1 MNRAADSVRRTIS
14 RLRNPQAPPIDRRA
28 IQGDAVGD
36 EQIEME
42 VPMAIRLL
50 TAGLVGLLTV
60 AMPFAG
66 ALAAPQILA
75 LLETGGPA
83 PLICKD
89 GKCSAEFSG
98 FCLQKERPDPKYG
111 TRYRAEG
118 GDLTLVVTDAAGMTK
133 RLPAGDYLEITAR
146 RSYTAVEIALP
157 ESVIHDLG
165 AVSVAL
171 EVGERVTLAPT
182 TIVGDS
188 DPQTEA
194 DIALAL
200 GPQRALGQRIMQK
213 SAAETGAVML
223 TSKMINAL
231 PPGRTDDETRT
242 GLWDRAIAPNAAA
255 FSRESISRASSI
267 YRRCLIKVEE
277 GTFFNMRDCL
287 EIGHDALM
295 LDLNVKYWEAGPES

>member
-1 MNRAADSVRRTIS
+1 MT
-14 RLRNPQAPPIDRRA
+14 
-28 IQGDAVGD
+28 
-36 EQIEME
+36 
-42 VPMAIRLL
+42 IRLM
-50 TAGLVGLLTV
+50 TAGLAGLLMATI
-60 AMPFAG
+60 PLSG
-66 ALAAPQILA
+66 ASAAPQILA
-75 LLETGGPA
+75 LLETNGPA
-83 PLICKD
+83 PLFCEG

-98 FCLQKERPDPKYG
+98 FCLQRERPDPKPG
-111 TRYRAEG
+111 VRYRAEG
-118 GDLTLVVTDAAGMTK
+118 GDLTLVMTDASGVTT
-133 RLPAGDYLEITAR
+133 RLPGGDYLEITTR
-146 RSYTAVEIALP
+146 RSYTAVEISLP
-157 ESVIHDLG
+157 QSVIDDLG

-171 EVGERVTLAPT
+171 EIGERVALVPT

-200 GPQRALGQRIMQK
+200 GPQRALGQKIMRQ
-213 SAAETGAVML
+213 SAAEAGAVTL

-231 PPGRTDDETRT
+231 PPGRTDDETRN

-255 FSRESISRASSI
+255 FPRESVSRASSL
-267 YRRCLIKVEE
+267 YRRCLGKVEE